1 MTARRTA
8 FAARTVIG
16 AACLGAATEVALVGL
31 ALLDPPRIPDSA
43 ELLLVR
49 GPMAWH
55 GTERRSMTV
64 RWVNVETAG
73 PLVNPQADSGSVPA
87 WAEPPAPADARLVRH
102 AALGIGWPWPAMA
115 CSWRTD
121 RGDVNFPPPV
131 ETETSGDAPKE
142 AARRMLAA
150 IVGEAPPAGG
160 HGTVA
165 VLPGGLLLGSL
176 ALALPWLAAMAAV
189 AHVRARRPVTPQG

>member
-102 AALGIGWPWPAMA
+102 AALGIGWPWPAVA

-142 AARRMLAA
+142 AARRMLAS

-176 ALALPWLAAMAAV
+176 ALALPWLAAMATV